1 MRLVHFMTCKWFAF
15 IALAT
20 LGYAQD
26 DPVFK
31 VNSDLVLV
39 DVQVVSKKTGRTIGD
54 LKRGDFEIYEDG
66 VKQDIAFFSQ
76 NTLPLSIVFLFDL
89 TESVQPVLKPLGAG
103 ALEALQHLK
112 PEDETAVMV
121 YAATAQMV
129 QDFTTDRKL
138 TVDAIKQAS
147 EMKSEDE
154 AFFNQ
159 GIFEAADALSR
170 AKNPSSRRVII
181 WLTDNVPNIPSGG
194 AAENLAK
201 KGLTLHTEADAFRR
215 LFETGTVVS
224 SLLERSAMSNTF
236 LVLYSKNPLFAGA
249 RKHHPPGDVFKYAD
263 QTGGQVMK
271 SGKSEVAEKLADLI
285 DQIRSRYSLG
295 YRAPA
300 AKAPGSFYEIKLKIV
315 PEVARREGQIIVKA
329 KRGYYRESAAK
340 Q

>member
-1 MRLVHFMTCKWFAF
+1 MTCKWFAF
-15 IALAT
+15 IGLAALAC
-20 LGYAQD
+20 AQD

-39 DVQVVSKKTGRTIGD
+39 DAQVVSKKTGRTVGD

-121 YAATAQMV
+121 YAATAQMI

-138 TVDAIKQAS
+138 TVDAIRQAS

-154 AFFNQ
+154 AFFNE
-159 GIFEAADALSR
+159 GIFQASDALNK

-181 WLTDNVPNIPSGG
+181 WLTDNVPNIPSGS
-194 AAENLAK
+194 AADNVAK
-201 KGLTLHTEADAFRR
+201 KGRTLHTEADAFRR

-236 LVLYSKNPLFAGA
+236 LVLYSKNPLFAGV

-263 QTGGQVMK
+263 ETGGQVMK
-271 SGKSEVAEKLADLI
+271 SSKSEVAEKLADLI

-295 YRAPA
+295 YRPPA
-300 AKAPGSFYEIKLKIV
+300 SKAPGAFYEIKLKVV
-315 PEVARREGQIIVKA
+315 PEIAKREGQVVVKA
-329 KRGYYRESAAK
+329 KRGYYREAAAK
-340 Q
+340 TQ